1 MLDYPGA
8 VRALLVVNPKATTTT
23 ARARDVLAHALAS
36 EVKLDV
42 VETTHRDHA
51 TELAEQAAIDG
62 LDVVVALGG
71 DGTVNEVVNGILH
84 AGPQPDLPALAV
96 VPAGS
101 TNVFAR
107 ALGMPNSA
115 IEATSQLLEALLQD
129 RRRTIGLG
137 LADDRYFT
145 FNAGLGVDA
154 GAVRRVEKARA
165 KGRTATQGL
174 YVRSSLREFY
184 LGPGHRHRLTLERDG
199 ADPQELALAL
209 ICNTDPWTYLGPRP
223 VRPCPDASF
232 DRGLDLFGLT
242 GIPTLPVLRHLAQIL
257 AKDSRPKGKRV
268 VLLHDL
274 PELTLRAEVPLPF
287 QLDGDD
293 LGDRERL
300 VLRSV
305 PAALQVIV

>member
-1 MLDYPGA
+1 M
-8 VRALLVVNPKATTTT
+8 RALLVVNPKATTTS

-42 VETTHRDHA
+42 AETTHRGHA
-51 TELAEQAAIDG
+51 TELARQAALDG

-71 DGTVNEVVNGILH
+71 DGTVNEVANGILH
-84 AGPQPDLPALAV
+84 AGPREGLPAMGV

-107 ALGMPNSA
+107 AIGLQNNPV
-115 IEATSQLLEALLQD
+115 EATSQLLEALLAD
-129 RRRTIGLG
+129 RRRTLGLG

-145 FNAGLGVDA
+145 FNAGLGIDA

-165 KGRTATQGL
+165 KGRTATQPL

-184 LGPGHRHRLTLERDG
+184 FGSPRTSGVTLSRPGAEPL
-199 ADPQELALAL
+199 ELALAL
-209 ICNTDPWTYLGPRP
+209 VCNTDPWTYLASRP

-232 DRGLDLFGLT
+232 DTGLDVFGLT
-242 GIPTLPVLRHLAQIL
+242 GIPTLPVLRHLSQLL
-257 AKDSRPKGKRV
+257 AKDGRPSGKRV

-274 PELTLRAEVPLPF
+274 PTLTLSATEALPF
-287 QLDGDD
+287 QLDGDY
-293 LGDRERL
+293 LGDRS
-300 VLRSV
+300 SV
-305 PAALQVIV
+305 TLTAVPDALQVVV

>member
-1 MLDYPGA
+1 MQ
-8 VRALLVVNPKATTTT
+8 ALLVVNPKATTTS

-51 TELAEQAAIDG
+51 TELAEQAALDG

-84 AGPQPDLPALAV
+84 AGPQPGLPALSV

-137 LADDRYFT
+137 QADDRYFT

-165 KGRTATQGL
+165 KGRTATQPL

-184 LGPGHRHRLTLERDG
+184 FGPGHRHGVTLEREG
-199 ADPQELALAL
+199 AEPLALAL
-209 ICNTDPWTYLGPRP
+209 ALVCNTDPWTYLGPRP
-223 VRPCPDASF
+223 VRPCPQASF
-232 DRGLDLFGLT
+232 DSGLDVFGLT
-242 GIPTLPVLRHLAQIL
+242 SIPTLPVLRHLAQIL
-257 AKDSRPKGKRV
+257 AKDGHPKGKRV
-268 VLLHDL
+268 ALLHDL
-274 PELTLRAEVPLPF
+274 PGFTLSAEVPLPF

-293 LGDRERL
+293 LGDRQRL
-300 VLRSV
+300 VLRAV
-305 PAALQVIV
+305 PDALQVIV

>member
-1 MLDYPGA
+1 LV

-42 VETTHRDHA
+42 AETTHRGHA
-51 TELAEQAAIDG
+51 TELAAQATRDG

-71 DGTVNEVVNGILH
+71 DGTVNEVVNGLLH
-84 AGPQPDLPALAV
+84 EGPQPGLPAMAV

-107 ALGMPNSA
+107 ALGMPNNA
-115 IEATSQLLEALLQD
+115 VEATSQLLEALLED

-145 FNAGLGVDA
+145 FNAGLGIDA
-154 GAVRRVEKARA
+154 GAVRRVERVRG
-165 KGRTATQGL
+165 KGRAASQGL
-174 YVRSSLREFY
+174 YVRSAVREHFF
-184 LGPGHRHRLTLERDG
+184 GPGHLLTLDLPG
-199 ADPQELALAL
+199 AAEPLRLAMAL
-209 ICNTDPWTYLGPRP
+209 ICAVDPWTYLGNRP

-232 DRGLDLFGLT
+232 DTGLDLFGLT
-242 GIPTLPVLRHLAQIL
+242 STPTLAVLRHLSQIL
-257 AKDSRPKGKRV
+257 RSGPHGKRV

-274 PELTLRAEVPLPF
+274 PGFTLTADGPLPF
-287 QLDGDD
+287 QLDGDE
-293 LGDRERL
+293 LGDRL
-300 VLRSV
+300 SVVLKRV
-305 PAALQVIV
+305 PRALQVVV